1 MLTSVLALAL
11 SLAPLSIETTKN
23 LELPRDG
30 GRTIS
35 YSVTAPTSGGPYPV
49 IIFSHGMYGSEEGN
63 TPLAEAWAKDGFVV
77 IRPTHADSMRYAD
90 DATRQNFRRGQANNT
105 SNWRERPGEI
115 TYLIDN
121 LTTIEKQLPKVAGK
135 LDHQTIGV
143 GGHSYGAWTTQMVA
157 GMELGRGGMTLQL
170 SDPRPKAFFSLA
182 PHGFAPGITAESL
195 AKMRGP
201 MLMVSGDNDHS
212 PGKPESETAEFRT
225 AAYKSAPS
233 DGGRYLLWIK
243 DSYHNFGGA
252 THTGGPS
259 DQAMRAL
266 GHGGPEDSKIA
277 QSVIETSLHFWR
289 ATLKKDRA
297 AQRWLDGREIEENG
311 ICTLSHK

>member
-1 MLTSVLALAL
+1 MISSLL
-11 SLAPLSIETTKN
+11 SLSLGLASLSIETSKN
-23 LELPRDG
+23 LELPREG

-35 YSVTAPTSGGPYPV
+35 YSVTAPTTGGPYPV

-90 DATRQNFRRGQANNT
+90 EATRQNFRRGQTNNA

-115 TYLIDN
+115 SYLIDS
-121 LTTIEKQLPKVAGK
+121 LKTIEKQLPKVAGK
-135 LDHQTIGV
+135 LDRQVIGV

-157 GMELGRGGMTLQL
+157 GMELGRGGMKLAL
-170 SDPRPKAFFSLA
+170 GDSRPKAFISLA
-182 PHGFAPGITAESL
+182 PHGLTEGVTPESL

-201 MLMVSGDNDHS
+201 MLMISGDNDHS
-212 PGKPESETAEFRT
+212 PGKPESETAAFRT
-225 AAYKSAPS
+225 AAYKHSPS

-243 DSYHNFGGA
+243 DAFHNFGGA
-252 THTGGPS
+252 TGSGGAS

-266 GHGGPEDSKIA
+266 GHGGPESPEIA
-277 QSVIETSLHFWR
+277 SAVRETTLHFWR
-289 ATLKKDRA
+289 ATLKKDPA
-297 AQRWLDGREIEENG
+297 AQRWLDGKEIEKDG
-311 ICTLSHK
+311 ISTLSHK